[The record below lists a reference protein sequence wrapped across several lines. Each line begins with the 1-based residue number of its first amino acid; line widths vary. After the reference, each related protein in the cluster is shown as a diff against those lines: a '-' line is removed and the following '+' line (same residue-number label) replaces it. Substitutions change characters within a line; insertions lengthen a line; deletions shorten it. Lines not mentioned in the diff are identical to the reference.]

1 MIRNRNNESNEVTH
15 WMGKQ
20 GLMSITNQTK
30 HQVLF
35 YTIRAW
41 TLNRG
46 RPWMT
51 KLGL

>member
-41 TLNRG
+41 TFNRG